1 MWNSGAGNRG
11 AWMSRQAKTLSSII
25 ESDRFAWLDAIA
37 EPVQASV
44 QKIFG
49 ASDTTVRIKSL
60 LNGTPLRHRLH
71 PMLVITPLGAWTM
84 AAIFDA
90 LDSASDQPSSPYA
103 AAADTAI
110 GVGVVTSSAA
120 ALSGIADWSDLWSQ
134 PRRVGIAHALSNV
147 TALACYGT
155 SLALRS
161 SDHRGPAKMFSTLGL
176 GALVL
181 GGALGGDLVYNL
193 GSNVR
198 FALYPKPPNEERDV
212 LASDELAEQ
221 HRVVVEV
228 DRVPVMLYRAD
239 GHVYAVEDWCP
250 HAGGP
255 LSEGPIHDC
264 VVTCPWHG
272 SEFDVRDG
280 APLVGPAANP
290 LRTFDVREVDG
301 RILIRP
307 SYEGLDWPPPPEG
320 PRANPE
326 HVAL

>member
-1 MWNSGAGNRG
+1 
-11 AWMSRQAKTLSSII
+11 MSRQAKTLSSLI

-44 QKIFG
+44 QQIFG
-49 ASDTTVRIKSL
+49 ASDTTLRIKSL

-71 PMLVITPLGAWTM
+71 PLLVVTPLGAWTM

-90 LDSASDQPSSPYA
+90 LDGARDQRSSPYA

-161 SDHRGPAKMFSTLGL
+161 SDHRGLAKMFSTLGL

-193 GSNVR
+193 GANVR

-255 LSEGPIHDC
+255 HSEGPIHDC

-272 SEFDVRDG
+272 SVFDLTDG
-280 APLVGPAANP
+280 HVVNGPATTP
-290 LRTFDVREVDG
+290 LHAFETRVQDSVVQVRLKDPVT
-301 RILIRP
+301 
-307 SYEGLDWPPPPEG
+307 
-320 PRANPE
+320 A
-326 HVAL
+326 